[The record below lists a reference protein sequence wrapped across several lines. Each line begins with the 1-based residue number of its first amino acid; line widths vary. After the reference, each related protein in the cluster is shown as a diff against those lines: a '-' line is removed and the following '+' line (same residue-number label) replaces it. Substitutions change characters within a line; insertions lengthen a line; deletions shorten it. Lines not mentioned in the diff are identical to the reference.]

1 MAPDAN
7 GRVSRSGSSLHVA
20 SWSHRAMTVS
30 ASVNS
35 ALVFGECDLL
45 RAFPQD
51 LPTQLSQALQAL
63 VNGREMVAGEL
74 THLAGEEGCAIWEQD
89 LGLAYAPGVEQ
100 QVPGCGMAR

>member
-7 GRVSRSGSSLHVA
+7 GRVSRSGSSLHAA

-35 ALVFGECDLL
+35 ALLFGECDLL

-51 LPTQLSQALQAL
+51 LPTQLSEAFHAL
-63 VNGREMVAGEL
+63 VNRGEMVAGEL
-74 THLAGEEGCAIWEQD
+74 SHLAGEESCAIREED
-89 LGLAYAPGVEQ
+89 LGLAYAAGVEQ
-100 QVPGCGMAR
+100 QVSGRGMA